1 MQPNSLNQVPS
12 AWTKTTSYRI
22 DIFSPKKSPS
32 NSTCC
37 IWRCQGIDLS
47 ILGLLNR
54 LFESWTWREERCLF
68 GESWNFTT
76 RDPED
81 WRCWNFSTHGMC
93 CFSRILRTDWTMGR
107 FIMLSRHSWSGEL
120 WILVWPRYAWTEI
133 LLFVFQTPFL
143 KLLLLK
149 PGHFLFWSFEE
160 CLVKKPW
167 WIYNIFLK

>member
-93 CFSRILRTDWTMGR
+93 CLKNFEKKLNNGEIYNVVTSLLKWWTLDFGLTKICMDR
-107 FIMLSRHSWSGEL
+107 NSMKFFCLCFKRPFWSCSCWNL
-120 WILVWPRYAWTEI
+120 EI
-133 LLFVFQTPFL
+133 FFL
-143 KLLLLK
+143 K
-149 PGHFLFWSFEE
+149 FWGV
-160 CLVKKPW
+160 LGQKTMVD
-167 WIYNIFLK
+167 L